1 MAKKKMYIR
10 FMEIVRIFEQN
21 YEKFRV
27 LGFDSKY
34 FPYLKLKTYLDEKYP
49 EKISIGKSFLGN
61 EIYSLKIGSGKKKIL
76 AWSQMHGN
84 ESTGT
89 RAMFDVWE
97 FLHSENPWV
106 KRVLQEISFH
116 FIPMLNPD
124 GSTLYTRRNA
134 CGIDLNRDFNQEAS
148 PEIRILKDYVKK
160 INPDFLFNLHDQRT
174 IFNVGNSAHP
184 ATLAFLA
191 PSADWE
197 RSVTPLRIKSMA
209 VIDHMYKGL
218 SEIIPH
224 NIARFTDEHYPTS
237 TGDNFMKQGYA
248 TILFE
253 AGHFPLDYARD
264 KVRKY
269 NALAI
274 LLAVDKIAFATEFKP
289 GDYAKIPENNKKF
302 LDVILR
308 NVALKSNEFE
318 SLVDIG
324 IYYEEVLNLKTQEIE
339 WLGRIEEIGDLSTY
353 FGHVDVDKK
362 GMVYVGKSSFY
373 PIIGEYADFTVGS
386 YHFEKG
392 KRKS

>member
-1 MAKKKMYIR
+1 MAQKKMYIR

-61 EIYSLKIGSGKKKIL
+61 EIYSLKIGSGKKKVL

-148 PEIRILKDYVKK
+148 PEIRILKDYVKN

-191 PSADWE
+191 PSADW
-197 RSVTPLRIKSMA
+197 
-209 VIDHMYKGL
+209 
-218 SEIIPH
+218 
-224 NIARFTDEHYPTS
+224 
-237 TGDNFMKQGYA
+237 
-248 TILFE
+248 
-253 AGHFPLDYARD
+253 
-264 KVRKY
+264 
-269 NALAI
+269 
-274 LLAVDKIAFATEFKP
+274 
-289 GDYAKIPENNKKF
+289 
-302 LDVILR
+302 
-308 NVALKSNEFE
+308 
-318 SLVDIG
+318 
-324 IYYEEVLNLKTQEIE
+324 
-339 WLGRIEEIGDLSTY
+339 
-353 FGHVDVDKK
+353 
-362 GMVYVGKSSFY
+362 
-373 PIIGEYADFTVGS
+373 
-386 YHFEKG
+386 
-392 KRKS
+392 